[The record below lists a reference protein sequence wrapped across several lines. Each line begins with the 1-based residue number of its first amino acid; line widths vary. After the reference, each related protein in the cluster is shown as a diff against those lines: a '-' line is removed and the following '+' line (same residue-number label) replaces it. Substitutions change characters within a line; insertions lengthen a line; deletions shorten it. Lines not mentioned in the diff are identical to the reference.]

1 MNYIENLK
9 HCAACPRKCG
19 INRVDGKV
27 GFCTATDKIKVAKY
41 MLHFW
46 EEPCISG
53 KSGSGTVFFSGCPLR
68 CEFCQNHEIS
78 EKCVGREVSC
88 DELATIFLE
97 LQNMGANNINLVSP
111 TIYVYQII
119 EAVKIAK
126 SKGLKLPII
135 YNTSGYEN
143 VETIKL
149 LSGIIDVYLPDF
161 KYASDILAR
170 KYSKVSNYVDNVE
183 NVLKE
188 MVSQVGNVEFD
199 ENGLIKKGVI
209 IRHLILPN
217 NVLNSKLVL
226 KWIKDN
232 LGSDVYVSIMAQY
245 FPTHKALYDKTLNR
259 KITKEELDSV
269 LEYAESIGLKN
280 GYVQEL
286 GSHEEEYVP
295 KFDC

>member
-9 HCAACPRKCG
+9 HCAACPRRCG

-53 KSGSGTVFFSGCPLR
+53 KNGSGTVFFSGCPLR

-188 MVSQVGNVEFD
+188 MVYQVGNVEFN

-226 KWIKDN
+226 KWIRDN

-245 FPTHKALYDKTLNR
+245 FPTHKALDDKTLNR

-295 KFDC
+295 KFNC

>member
-9 HCAACPRKCG
+9 HCAACPRRCG

-53 KSGSGTVFFSGCPLR
+53 KNGSGTVFFSGCPLR

-188 MVSQVGNVEFD
+188 MVYQVGNVECN

-226 KWIKDN
+226 KWIRDN

-245 FPTHKALYDKTLNR
+245 FPTHKALDDKTLNR

-295 KFDC
+295 KFNC

>member
-1 MNYIENLK
+1 
-9 HCAACPRKCG
+9 
-19 INRVDGKV
+19 
-27 GFCTATDKIKVAKY
+27 
-41 MLHFW
+41 
-46 EEPCISG
+46 
-53 KSGSGTVFFSGCPLR
+53 
-68 CEFCQNHEIS
+68 
-78 EKCVGREVSC
+78 
-88 DELATIFLE
+88 
-97 LQNMGANNINLVSP
+97 MGANNINLVSP

-188 MVSQVGNVEFD
+188 MVYQVGNVEFN

-226 KWIKDN
+226 KWIRDN

-245 FPTHKALYDKTLNR
+245 FPTNRSNEFSEINR
-259 KITKEELDSV
+259 KITKREFKIIERYLFEL
-269 LEYAESIGLKN
+269 GFNN
-280 GYVQEL
+280 GYIQSL
-286 GSHEEEYVP
+286 GKCEEKYVP
-295 KFDC
+295 KFDLDEK

>member
-9 HCAACPRKCG
+9 HCAACPRRCG

-78 EKCVGREVSC
+78 EKCVGKETSC
-88 DELATIFLE
+88 YELANIFLE

-188 MVSQVGNVEFD
+188 MVYQVGNVEFN

-226 KWIKDN
+226 KWIRDN

-245 FPTHKALYDKTLNR
+245 FPTHKALDDKTLNR

-295 KFDC
+295 KFNC

>member
-9 HCAACPRKCG
+9 HCAACPRRCG

-53 KSGSGTVFFSGCPLR
+53 KNGSGTVFFSGCPLR

-88 DELATIFLE
+88 DELATIFFE

-188 MVSQVGNVEFD
+188 MVYQVGNVECN

-226 KWIKDN
+226 KWIRDN

-245 FPTHKALYDKTLNR
+245 FPTHKALDDKTLNR

-269 LEYAESIGLKN
+269 LDYAESIGLKN

-295 KFDC
+295 KFNC

>member
-188 MVSQVGNVEFD
+188 MVSQVGNVEFE

>member
-9 HCAACPRKCG
+9 HCAACPRRCG

-53 KSGSGTVFFSGCPLR
+53 KNGSGTVFFSGCPLR

-78 EKCVGREVSC
+78 EKCVGKETSC
-88 DELATIFLE
+88 YELANIFLE

-188 MVSQVGNVEFD
+188 MVYQVGNVEFN

-226 KWIKDN
+226 KWIRDN

-245 FPTHKALYDKTLNR
+245 FPTHKALDDKTLNR

-295 KFDC
+295 KFNC

>member
-9 HCAACPRKCG
+9 HCTACPRRCG

-78 EKCVGREVSC
+78 EKCVGREASC

-126 SKGLKLPII
+126 AKGLKLPII

-188 MVSQVGNVEFD
+188 MVYQVGNVEFN

-226 KWIKDN
+226 KWIRDN

-245 FPTHKALYDKTLNR
+245 FPTHKAPYDKTLNR

-295 KFDC
+295 KFNC

>member
-9 HCAACPRKCG
+9 HCAACPRRCG

-78 EKCVGREVSC
+78 EKCVGKETSC
-88 DELATIFLE
+88 YELANIFLE

-188 MVSQVGNVEFD
+188 MVYQVGNVEFN

-226 KWIKDN
+226 KWIRDN

-245 FPTHKALYDKTLNR
+245 FPTHKALDDKTLNR

>member
-9 HCAACPRKCG
+9 HCAACPRRCG

-53 KSGSGTVFFSGCPLR
+53 KNGSGTVFFSGCPLR

-188 MVSQVGNVEFD
+188 MVYQVGNVECN

-226 KWIKDN
+226 KWIRDN

-245 FPTHKALYDKTLNR
+245 FPTHKALDDKTLNR

-269 LEYAESIGLKN
+269 LDYAESIGLKN

-295 KFDC
+295 KFNC

>member
-1 MNYIENLK
+1 M
-9 HCAACPRKCG
+9 ACPRRCG

-78 EKCVGREVSC
+78 EKCVGREASC

-188 MVSQVGNVEFD
+188 MVYQVGNVEFN

-226 KWIKDN
+226 KWIRDN

-245 FPTHKALYDKTLNR
+245 FPTHKAPYDKTLNR

-295 KFDC
+295 KFNC

>member
-9 HCAACPRKCG
+9 HCAACPRRCG

-53 KSGSGTVFFSGCPLR
+53 KNGSGTVFFSGCPLR

-78 EKCVGREVSC
+78 EKCVGKETSC
-88 DELATIFLE
+88 YELANIFLE

-188 MVSQVGNVEFD
+188 MVYQVGNVEFD

-226 KWIKDN
+226 KWIRDN

-245 FPTHKALYDKTLNR
+245 FPTHKALDDKTLNR

-295 KFDC
+295 KFNC

>member
-9 HCAACPRKCG
+9 HCAACPRRCG

-53 KSGSGTVFFSGCPLR
+53 KNGSGTVFFSGCPLR

-78 EKCVGREVSC
+78 EKCVGKETSC
-88 DELATIFLE
+88 YELANIFLE

-188 MVSQVGNVEFD
+188 MVYQVGNVEFN
-199 ENGLIKKGVI
+199 ENGLIKK
-209 IRHLILPN
+209 
-217 NVLNSKLVL
+217 
-226 KWIKDN
+226 
-232 LGSDVYVSIMAQY
+232 
-245 FPTHKALYDKTLNR
+245 
-259 KITKEELDSV
+259 EL
-269 LEYAESIGLKN
+269 
-280 GYVQEL
+280 
-286 GSHEEEYVP
+286 
-295 KFDC
+295 

>member
-9 HCAACPRKCG
+9 HCAACPRRCG

-53 KSGSGTVFFSGCPLR
+53 KNGSGTVFFSGCPLR

-88 DELATIFLE
+88 DELANIFLE

-188 MVSQVGNVEFD
+188 MVYQVGNVEFN

-226 KWIKDN
+226 KWIRDN

-245 FPTHKALYDKTLNR
+245 FPTHKALDDKTLNR

-295 KFDC
+295 KFNC

>member
-9 HCAACPRKCG
+9 HCAACPRRCG

-53 KSGSGTVFFSGCPLR
+53 KNGSGTVFFSGCPLR

-188 MVSQVGNVEFD
+188 MVYQVGNVECN

-226 KWIKDN
+226 KWIRDN

-245 FPTHKALYDKTLNR
+245 FPTHKALDDKTLNR